1 MAELTTVARPYAEAA
16 FRSAVEAGDVAGYA
30 DKLQLMGAAAAN
42 REAAS
47 VLGNPKVS
55 AREKAELLFSVAGG
69 NVPDTLKNL
78 ATTLIDNQR
87 ATLLPFISEHFE
99 RLQRDHEGVVKAVI
113 TSAFALS
120 DADKASLVDGLAK
133 KYGKKVDAEVRVDAS
148 LIGGARIQVGDDVI
162 HASVRDTLDKMAI
175 ALAH

>member
-16 FRSAVEAGDVAGYA
+16 FRSAVEANDIAGYA
-30 DKLQLMGAAAAN
+30 AKLLTMGAAAAT

-69 NVPDTLKNL
+69 NVPEALKNL
-78 ATTLIDNQR
+78 ANVLIESQR
-87 ATLLPFISEHFE
+87 ATLLPYISEHYE
-99 RLQRDHEGVVKAVI
+99 RLQRDHDGVVKAVI

-120 DADKASLVDGLAK
+120 DADKASLIDGLAR

>member
-16 FRSAVEAGDVAGYA
+16 FRSAVEANDVAGYA
-30 DKLQLMGAAAAN
+30 ANLLTMGAAAAT
-42 REAAS
+42 REAVS

-55 AREKAELLFSVAGG
+55 AKEKAELLFSVAGG
-69 NVPDTLKNL
+69 NVPEVLKNL
-78 ATTLIDNQR
+78 ANALIESQR
-87 ATLLPFISEHFE
+87 ATLLPYISEHFE
-99 RLQRDHEGVVKAVI
+99 RLQRDHDGVVKAVI

-120 DADKASLVDGLAK
+120 DVDKASLIDGLAK
-133 KYGKKVDAEVRVDAS
+133 KYGKKVDAEVRIDAS

-175 ALAH
+175 LLAH

>member
-16 FRSAVEAGDVAGYA
+16 FRSAVEANDVAGYA
-30 DKLQLMGAAAAN
+30 ANLLTMGAAAAT

-55 AREKAELLFSVAGG
+55 AKEKAELLFSVAGG
-69 NVPDTLKNL
+69 NVPEVLKNL
-78 ATTLIDNQR
+78 ANALIESQR
-87 ATLLPFISEHFE
+87 ATLLPYISEHFE
-99 RLQRDHEGVVKAVI
+99 RLQRDHDGVVKAVI

-120 DADKASLVDGLAK
+120 DADKASLIDGLAK